1 MIGTETHAKRHMPE
15 NVRKSE
21 GMWHMEHLALTEQL
35 EDYEGYFPGAH
46 LELVRASI
54 TAGNT
59 AAHLWIVSQVDG
71 APLLLLWDKGNN
83 VFYLAGE
90 CQASL
95 PYPQLAAI
103 VTTQIRP
110 QALAEGKP
118 HFKVRALSAPLEQ
131 ALSYIF
137 CDVTLHQYPMLF
149 YVHDTEPPRPK
160 IAPPTL
166 ADVRI
171 ISLTREV
178 LRQRGLAHSDDVRAE
193 IRWMWPSE
201 DRFFTHGFGTLA
213 IMHDQIICWC
223 TAEYVSPQFCGI
235 GIATLPPFER
245 RGVATATAAHF
256 VQQARQRGLTACW
269 ECGRDN
275 HGSVR
280 VAEKLGFVRQAEE
293 RYWIGSFIA

>member
-1 MIGTETHAKRHMPE
+1 
-15 NVRKSE
+15 
-21 GMWHMEHLALTEQL
+21 MEHLALTEQL
-35 EDYEGYFPGAH
+35 EDYQSYFPGPH

-54 TAGNT
+54 AAGNT
-59 AAHLWIVSQVDG
+59 AAHLWVVSQVDG
-71 APLLLLWDKGNN
+71 SPLLLLWDKGNN
-83 VFYLAGE
+83 VFYFAGE
-90 CQASL
+90 GQAPL

-118 HFKVRALSAPLEQ
+118 YFKVRVLSAPLEQ
-131 ALSYIF
+131 ALPYIF
-137 CDVTLHQYPMLF
+137 SNITLREYPVLF
-149 YVHDTEPPRPK
+149 YVHDTTSAQPT
-160 IAPPTL
+160 ISSPTL

-171 ISLTREV
+171 IPLTHAI
-178 LRQRGLAHSDDVRAE
+178 LTQPGLAHSDDVCAE
-193 IRWMWPSE
+193 IHWMWPSE

-223 TAEYVSPQFCGI
+223 TAEYVSPQRCGI
-235 GIATLPPFER
+235 GITTLPPYER

-256 VQQARQRGLTACW
+256 VQEARQRGLTACW

-280 VAEKLGFVRQAEE
+280 VAEKVGFVRRAEE
-293 RYWIGSFIA
+293 QYWIGSFIA